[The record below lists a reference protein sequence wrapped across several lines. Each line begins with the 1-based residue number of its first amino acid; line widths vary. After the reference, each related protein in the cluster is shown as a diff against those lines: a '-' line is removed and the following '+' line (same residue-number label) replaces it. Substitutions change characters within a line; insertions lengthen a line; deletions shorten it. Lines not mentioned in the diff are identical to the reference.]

1 MKSARGLNDIAKM
14 QYIDMNF
21 WLQGDILLKADK
33 MSMAHSLE
41 ARVPYLDIKVFEYIK
56 NLPIDYRVTDEA
68 TKRAFR
74 IAAKRHLP
82 ESTANKKETGI
93 PGSNPCVVE
102 RTEVSATGLR
112 MHFLRM

>member
-1 MKSARGLNDIAKM
+1 MQSVKGLNDIAKM

-68 TKRAFR
+68 TKRAFVR
-74 IAAKRHLP
+74 VLKRHLP
-82 ESTANKKETGI
+82 ELTPQKNWDSQYRFVYG
-93 PGSNPCVVE
+93 
-102 RTEVSATGLR
+102 
-112 MHFLRM
+112 

>member
-1 MKSARGLNDIAKM
+1 M

-68 TKRAFR
+68 TK
-74 IAAKRHLP
+74 
-82 ESTANKKETGI
+82 ESLSYCGKTPFAGVDGK
-93 PGSNPCVVE
+93 
-102 RTEVSATGLR
+102 
-112 MHFLRM
+112 